1 MKRFPAAL
9 EALRERVP
17 CPFPLR
23 VSRRKLKD
31 GLQGYC
37 KISKISPL
45 SISVVVDKKLSDTM
59 QADVL
64 IHEWAHALLAA
75 HLDEF
80 YTHGPLWGVM
90 YARCYNAV
98 YPD

>member
-1 MKRFPAAL
+1 M
-9 EALRERVP
+9 
-17 CPFPLR
+17 
-23 VSRRKLKD
+23 SRRKLKD

-45 SISVVVDKKLSDTM
+45 SLSIVVDKKLSDTM

-75 HLDEF
+75 HLNEF
-80 YTHGPLWGVM
+80 YLHGPLWGVL

>member
-1 MKRFPAAL
+1 MLRWKHTL
-9 EALRERVP
+9 DTLREQEP
-17 CPFPLR
+17 LLFPVH

-45 SISVVVDKKLSDTM
+45 TLSIVVDRRLSELL

-64 IHEWAHALLAA
+64 IHEWAHGLMAPLINDF
-75 HLDEF
+75 HE
-80 YTHGPLWGVM
+80 HGALWGVM
-90 YARCYNAV
+90 YARCFVAAYG
-98 YPD
+98 D